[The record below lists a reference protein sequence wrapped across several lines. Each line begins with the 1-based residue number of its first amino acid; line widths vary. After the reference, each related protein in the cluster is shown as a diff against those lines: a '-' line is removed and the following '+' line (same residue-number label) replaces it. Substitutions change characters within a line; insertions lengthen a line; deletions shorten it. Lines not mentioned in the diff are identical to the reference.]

1 MNVRRYFASHTTSF
15 KCEHHVHTGKELSY
29 DYQKV
34 SQKSIEKQASRVND
48 LVVQG

>member
-29 DYQKV
+29 QKV
-34 SQKSIEKQASRVND
+34 SQKRIEKQASRVND
-48 LVVQG
+48 LVVRG